1 MQGYCDAFYKCRRVD
16 ADGPLARLKN
26 LLFNPATLNT
36 IKEWIVVSRDEGFVI
51 ADLVPMFVSI
61 GVRSI
66 GVGEET

>member
-36 IKEWIVVSRDEGFVI
+36 IKEWIVVS
-51 ADLVPMFVSI
+51 
-61 GVRSI
+61 
-66 GVGEET
+66 GEKVLAI